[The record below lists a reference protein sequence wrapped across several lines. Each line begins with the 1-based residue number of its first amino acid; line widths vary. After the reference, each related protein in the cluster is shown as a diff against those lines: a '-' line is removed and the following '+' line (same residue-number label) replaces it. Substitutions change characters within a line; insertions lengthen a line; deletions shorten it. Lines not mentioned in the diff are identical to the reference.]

1 MMEQLKQE
9 LLQLH
14 NKGKPVC
21 HILGAKYH
29 FLGVDSPI
37 IIF

>member
-1 MMEQLKQE
+1 MNAYYI
-9 LLQLH
+9 LH
-14 NKGKPVC
+14 IKGKPVC